1 MAVDQG
7 SVVQPSAPEILN
19 DDSFPGPFEG
29 PEKLLEVW
37 FAPSPEMMEARM
49 RAGGKQST
57 AVREDGSRVRG
68 LRCVPR
74 AQWEEMLDI
83 VKCKVLSVVQGEE
96 LDSYLLSESSLFVY
110 PHYIILKTCGTTL
123 NLHGL
128 ERINRIVA
136 EQCGL
141 DSQWRLFYSRK
152 SFFFPEL
159 QKGPHREWS
168 HEVEFLESGA
178 GGHGYDGNAYYVGPI
193 NRDHWVLYL
202 TPPDDSVLEG
212 LDEYLAEVDAAPAV
226 SASVSASS
234 TEVVERPLQLPPP
247 TGFCDQTLEI
257 LMTHLRPEGREPF
270 FVPAGTEKAGHE
282 LGVDIS
288 RQLGIDALF
297 SPDETSLDSF
307 GFEPCGYS
315 ANAVIGIGL
324 PASNGGYFTIHVT
337 PEEGWSFASFECNV
351 PLPAMSPRA
360 GDSVSGSPPDKV
372 TPLAIKG
379 ANGTANGHGE
389 HKANGVANGHKGFE
403 AQANGQGAARP
414 DLRSLISRVVDIFQP
429 NRFSVTLFVSTENDV
444 SSADAIPTD
453 ILGRAFT
460 RRDKIGYEF
469 EGYDLI
475 FACFERKGWKE
486 PKKPAVSAPGSAS
499 ASSAN
504 IKALES

>member
-1 MAVDQG
+1 MAVDHG

-37 FAPSPEMMEARM
+37 FAPSPAMMEARM
-49 RAGGKQST
+49 RAAGKQSS
-57 AVREDGSRVRG
+57 AVREDGTRVRG

-128 ERINRIVA
+128 GRINAIVA
-136 EQCGL
+136 EHCGL

-178 GGHGYDGNAYYVGPI
+178 SGHGYDGNAYYVGPI

-202 TPPDDSVLEG
+202 TSPDDSVLEG
-212 LDEYLAEVDAAPAV
+212 LDDAAPA
-226 SASVSASS
+226 AS
-234 TEVVERPLQLPPP
+234 VERPLQLPPP
-247 TGFCDQTLEI
+247 SGFCDQTLEI

-270 FVPAGTEKAGHE
+270 FVPAGVEKTGHE

-315 ANAVIGIGL
+315 ANAVIGTGL
-324 PASNGGYFTIHVT
+324 PESNGGYFTIHVT
-337 PEEGWSFASFECNV
+337 PEDGWSFASFECNV
-351 PLPAMSPRA
+351 PLPAMSPSAWASRQ
-360 GDSVSGSPPDKV
+360 GSPDKAA
-372 TPLAIKG
+372 PLAIS
-379 ANGTANGHGE
+379 NGTPNGANGHG
-389 HKANGVANGHKGFE
+389 ANGAANANGNGQVAKGYA
-403 AQANGQGAARP
+403 AQANGTGAERP

-429 NRFSVTLFVSTENDV
+429 NRFSVTLFVSTENDT

-453 ILGRAFT
+453 ILGRSFT

-469 EGYDLI
+469 EGYDLV

-486 PKKPAVSAPGSAS
+486 PKKPSSVAGSLAGS
-499 ASSAN
+499 VTS

>member
-1 MAVDQG
+1 MAVDH
-7 SVVQPSAPEILN
+7 VVQPSAPEILN

-37 FAPSPEMMEARM
+37 FAPSPAMMEARM
-49 RAGGKQST
+49 RAAGKES
-57 AVREDGSRVRG
+57 AAEREDGTRVRG

-128 ERINRIVA
+128 GRINAIVA
-136 EQCGL
+136 EHCGL
-141 DSQWRLFYSRK
+141 ASQWRLFYSRK

-178 GGHGYDGNAYYVGPI
+178 SGHGYDGNAYYVGPI

-202 TPPDDSVLEG
+202 TSPDDSVLAG
-212 LDEYLAEVDAAPAV
+212 LEAASPA
-226 SASVSASS
+226 AGA
-234 TEVVERPLQLPPP
+234 VERPRQLPPP
-247 TGFCDQTLEI
+247 TPNGFCDQTLEI

-270 FVPAGTEKAGHE
+270 FVPAGTDKAGHE

-315 ANAVIGIGL
+315 ANAVIGTGL
-324 PASNGGYFTIHVT
+324 PESNGGYFTIHVT
-337 PEEGWSFASFECNV
+337 PEDGWSFASFECNV
-351 PLPAMSPRA
+351 PLPAMSPSAWASR
-360 GDSVSGSPPDKV
+360 SGSPDKA
-372 TPLAIKG
+372 TPLAITG
-379 ANGTANGHGE
+379 NLTTANGNGTAANGTGA
-389 HKANGVANGHKGFE
+389 KGFA
-403 AQANGQGAARP
+403 AQANGTGAARP

-429 NRFSVTLFVSTENDV
+429 NRFSVTLFVSTENDT

-453 ILGRAFT
+453 ILGREFT

-469 EGYDLI
+469 EGYDLV

-486 PKKPAVSAPGSAS
+486 PRKPASLAGSVAS
-499 ASSAN
+499 L
-504 IKALES
+504 KALES